1 MASTTSE
8 VLTATGL
15 PIGAAGPLRP
25 PDDGGIDVAYWRDLV
40 RRYGWLVGASALAA
54 ALVTA
59 LAVVREPSVYTARAT
74 LQLEP
79 RYPHILEMT
88 AVRAEEVH
96 DELRYIRTQYEVLR
110 GRSLAERVI
119 RDEALRNE
127 PAVGGVPAD
136 ETTDW
141 TSLDPGLVDGYLDAL
156 WVEPIAG
163 TRLIQVSFT
172 STDPVLAARIANA
185 HAEAYVD
192 LGHRQRATTNEAGL
206 QFLRARLVEL
216 RERLERS
223 EGTLN
228 AYRWEKGI
236 IALDDRENVV
246 VEQLDSLIKQLS
258 KAEGQRI
265 SLEADVHAIEA
276 HGADVVPDVVKNGG
290 IHELSVHLAL
300 AESEY
305 ARAAAR
311 FKPAYPR
318 VMELGRQVETLRDRV
333 RSETRRVVESIE
345 TAYQAAV
352 EKEAQMRA
360 RLEDQKTRALQLKD
374 QSIQFAILSREVET
388 NRQLYD
394 SVLQRMKQIAVASEL
409 RSTNVSVVDRAAP
422 PTQASGPARLR
433 AIGFAA
439 VVGVLLALGLIVLR
453 ETLDDSV
460 KSVEQT
466 ERHARVPGLGV
477 VPEMAVIG
485 AAPPPARGPWALL
498 ERLAPASRTM
508 PVRSVVVA
516 RRSPAAVMDAYRT
529 IRTSLLLSRPGG
541 PPRSMLVASGLDG
554 EGKTTTAVN
563 LAAAFAQLGGS
574 VVVVDADLRR
584 PACHQALGLSASPG
598 LAEVLAG
605 QAAIDD
611 VLETVPGLRLSLLP
625 AGDTPPNPT
634 ELLGS
639 DEMRTLL
646 GTLAERFDY
655 VFLDSPAVL
664 AVPDAMVLSTLVDG
678 VVLVGRGRRTPR
690 RVLAKVRDRFQYARA
705 PLLGIVLNGG
715 EEAGVPYE
723 PGPTI
728 EIQPEPPRARARR
741 GRRAG

>member
-8 VLTATGL
+8 VLTTTGL
-15 PIGAAGPLRP
+15 PIGPAAPLRL
-25 PDDGGIDVAYWRDLV
+25 PDDGGIDVAYWLDLG
-40 RRYGWLVGASALAA
+40 RRYRWLVGASALAA
-54 ALVTA
+54 ALVTL
-59 LAVVREPSVYTARAT
+59 LAVVRQPSVYTARAT

-79 RYPHILEMT
+79 RYPHILDMT

-110 GRSLAERVI
+110 SRSLAERVI
-119 RDEALRNE
+119 RDEALRHE

-136 ETTDW
+136 AATDW
-141 TSLDPGLVDGYLDAL
+141 SSLDPGLVDSYLDGL
-156 WVEPIAG
+156 WVEPVAG

-172 STDPVLAARIANA
+172 STEPALAARIANA

-192 LGHRQRATTNEAGL
+192 LGHRERATTNEAGL

-223 EGTLN
+223 EGMLN

-265 SLEADVHAIEA
+265 ALEADVHAIET
-276 HGADVVPDVVKNGG
+276 HGADVVPDVVKHGG
-290 IHELSVHLAL
+290 IDELSVHLAL

-318 VMELGRQVETLRDRV
+318 VMELGRQVEALRSRV
-333 RSETRRVVESIE
+333 ASETRRVVESIE
-345 TAYQAAV
+345 TAYHSAV

-360 RLEDQKTRALQLKD
+360 RLEEQKTRALQLKD
-374 QSIQFAILSREVET
+374 ESIQYAILAREVET
-388 NRQLYD
+388 NRELYD

-422 PTQASGPARLR
+422 PTEASGPARLR
-433 AIGFAA
+433 SIGFAA
-439 VVGVLLALGLIVLR
+439 LVGVLLALGLIVVR

-466 ERHARVPGLGV
+466 ERHARVPALGV
-477 VPEMAVIG
+477 VPEMTVIG
-485 AAPPPARGPWALL
+485 AAPPAQGPWALL
-498 ERLAPASRTM
+498 DRLAPASRAM
-508 PVRSVVVA
+508 PVRSVVA
-516 RRSPAAVMDAYRT
+516 RRPAAVVMDAYRT

-584 PACHQALGLSASPG
+584 PTCHQVLGLAGGPG

-605 QAAIDD
+605 QAELTD
-611 VLETVPGLRLSLLP
+611 VLETVAGLHLTLLP
-625 AGDTPPNPT
+625 AGETPPNPT

-639 DEMRTLL
+639 DEMRALL
-646 GTLAERFDY
+646 GRLAERFDY

-664 AVPDAMVLSTLVDG
+664 AVPDATVLSTLVDG

-690 RVLAKVRDRFQYARA
+690 RVLAKVRDRLQYARA

-715 EEAGVPYE
+715 EEVGVLYASS
-723 PGPTI
+723 PTI
-728 EIQPEPPRARARR
+728 EVRPEPPRARARR
-741 GRRAG
+741 DRRTG